1 MQKFIDISVPV
12 SKDIPVWEGDPAVK
26 ISSAASIGN
35 GDIANV
41 SFLNM
46 GAHTGTHV
54 DAPVHFVQ
62 GRTGVDQMPL
72 ETLIGEAFVVD
83 LSGVVAEVHAEDF
96 EKAGI
101 PEGTVRLL
109 CKTSNSTLWSRFPD
123 SFYRDFVGIAPS
135 GAGWLVEHN
144 IRLVGVDYL
153 GVERY
158 DSVSAGAPTHHKLLE
173 AEVIIIEGLDLSE
186 VDEGK
191 YGLVCLP
198 VKFKDLDG
206 APCRAILIKEE

>member
-1 MQKFIDISVPV
+1 MQKIIDISVPV

-72 ETLIGEAFVVD
+72 ETLIGEAYVVD
-83 LSGVVAEVHAEDF
+83 LSGVVGEVHAEDF
-96 EKAGI
+96 EKAGV
-101 PEGTVRLL
+101 PEGTRRLL
-109 CKTSNSTLWSRFPD
+109 CKTSNSSLWSRFPD
-123 SFYRDFVGIAPS
+123 SFYRDLSASLKAGRS
-135 GAGWLVEHN
+135 GWWSTASGWWVS
-144 IRLVGVDYL
+144 ITWVWKDMTAYL
-153 GVERY
+153 PGRRRI
-158 DSVSAGAPTHHKLLE
+158 TN
-173 AEVIIIEGLDLSE
+173 
-186 VDEGK
+186 
-191 YGLVCLP
+191 CW
-198 VKFKDLDG
+198 
-206 APCRAILIKEE
+206 RQR